1 MRQVQ
6 EDKLGLGG
14 DSLEPQFEVESVCK
28 DGRGVRQRGCRT
40 EMRAAPQIFRLVLP
54 TYGVVHCRL
63 LTGAFLIHFTGVDTL
78 PLW

>member
-1 MRQVQ
+1 
-6 EDKLGLGG
+6 
-14 DSLEPQFEVESVCK
+14 
-28 DGRGVRQRGCRT
+28 
-40 EMRAAPQIFRLVLP
+40 MRAAPQIFRLVLP